1 MFRIG
6 QSRDIHRLENNNR
19 PGIISGVVYHG
30 LAEAML
36 GSLALGDLGTFFP
49 DNDDKYLDMDSKE
62 ILLKCYSFILEE
74 GYKISNIDIN
84 IICERPKLKDKI
96 LLMRQNI
103 AYNLNLELSQ
113 VSIKAQTN
121 EKCGE
126 IGLIKAIE
134 ATACILIY
142 KD

>member
-1 MFRIG
+1 
-6 QSRDIHRLENNNR
+6 
-19 PGIISGVVYHG
+19 
-30 LAEAML
+30 
-36 GSLALGDLGTFFP
+36 
-49 DNDDKYLDMDSKE
+49 
-62 ILLKCYSFILEE
+62 
-74 GYKISNIDIN
+74 
-84 IICERPKLKDKI
+84 
-96 LLMRQNI
+96 MRQNI

-126 IGLIKAIE
+126 IGSIKAIE